1 MSNENEQL
9 WEVGALSFPV
19 CSAEDLP
26 LAQLRLG
33 SYLYDGELPAYV
45 NRDIDSTI
53 SRLVRDVDV
62 SLVLISG
69 PPKSGKTRSLV
80 NAITSSPGHGK
91 AIYWLNSHPA
101 SVHEF
106 LERFD
111 EFGSEDR
118 LIVLDDLQRFGLG
131 TPGKFSLRQLG
142 DLRSRGKVIGTVH
155 DEALANWRLD
165 GVDHRST
172 MSTSPGYSVSREI
185 EKACVHIDSRLSD
198 SELKG
203 ALERL
208 GLDPFEHLGIECLA
222 AYMAA
227 GDLHFA
233 QFDKLSKGSAFEIAV
248 FDSLLTSQI
257 MAPQGVTLHQLKT
270 LTKYY
275 LVSKSPNSP
284 WLDRKWD
291 DLIDSITQGASP
303 GSFHAMM
310 MRSWDDV
317 NRFHLMDFVWS
328 KFLNFE
334 FENIVYLLDLDIPG
348 PNLIGLDPL
357 TAAYSA
363 FENDFNKFAARFLE
377 PLIDVT
383 SPISKEETF
392 DDANGG
398 IPYHALELWA
408 ELCLEDRDY
417 QQAIACF
424 QDLVLFYEELDSD
437 EAQDLM
443 LGALVNLG
451 VCFQEVENYE
461 KARECFSLTIQWNPN
476 FDRGYFYLALL
487 EERES
492 GPAQPGSI
500 QFNSRS
506 ELLRKAV
513 QLSPENGDYTYKLGM
528 LLEKTDSKEAI
539 DLLLRSVES
548 GDLNRYGLEFSY
560 QTLGNLHG
568 SEGNWVGAIDF
579 YNLGKALSEDDWP
592 FFLLGIANLRL
603 GNLETARE
611 LFQEFNALSG
621 NTTWEH
627 PDAWMHLAEAERGL
641 GNEHEALRCAAHAE
655 RLVHQEVR
663 RRIEFSSNKAESLES
678 INRDYPELPDAVE
691 NFKRL
696 YPGEL

>member
-248 FDSLLTSQI
+248 FDSLLTAQI

-275 LVSKSPNSP
+275 LVSKSANSP

-310 MRSWDDV
+310 MRAWDDV
-317 NRFHLMDFVWS
+317 DRFHLMDYVWS

-334 FENIVYLLDLDIPG
+334 NIFENIRYLDKLDTPG

-357 TAAYSA
+357 TAAHSA
-363 FENDFNKFAARFLE
+363 FDNHFNEFAARFLE
-377 PLIDVT
+377 PLIDLT
-383 SPISKEETF
+383 SPISEEETF

-408 ELCLEDRDY
+408 ELCLEARDY
-417 QQAIACF
+417 QQAIDCF
-424 QDLVLFYEELDSD
+424 QDLVLFYEEFDSD

-443 LGALVNLG
+443 LRALVNLG
-451 VCFQEVENYE
+451 VCFEEVKNYE

-492 GPAQPGSI
+492 GPAQPGST

-528 LLEKTDSKEAI
+528 LLEKIDSKEAI

-548 GDLNRYGLEFSY
+548 GDLNRYGLEFAY

-568 SEGNWVGAIDF
+568 SEGNWVGAITF
-579 YNLGKALSEDDWP
+579 YDLGKALSEDDWP

-611 LFQEFNALSG
+611 LFREFNALSAK
-621 NTTWEH
+621 TTWEN

-641 GNEHEALRCAAHAE
+641 GNEHEALRCTAHAE
-655 RLVHQEVR
+655 Y
-663 RRIEFSSNKAESLES
+663 LEGV
-678 INRDYPELPDAVE
+678 NRVYPEHPDTVE
-691 NFKRL
+691 KFKRL
-696 YPGEL
+696 FPGSW